1 MYRKERTSRGRS
13 VLIDAYPQNSRQ
25 NASDRVLHQIHFNCT
40 MTVPS
45 EIVGRATPVLLAFL
59 AIHSRAAPRPRTL
72 RGWCARGNSSQN
84 PLPPNETFHF
94 SFVLHQQV
102 EKRLRAFA
110 RIVSDDSMHDTPPTA
125 DILPVNARH
134 QRHAAAAEFQS
145 GLFQPH
151 HVSH

>member
-1 MYRKERTSRGRS
+1 
-13 VLIDAYPQNSRQ
+13 
-25 NASDRVLHQIHFNCT
+25 
-40 MTVPS
+40 VPS

-94 SFVLHQQV
+94 SFVLLQQV

-110 RIVSDDSMHDTPPTA
+110 RIVSDDSMHDTPSTA

-134 QRHAAAAEFQS
+134 QRHAAAAGFQS